1 MAGCTVLNVKNTL
14 RHEKIEPRP
23 APTSRGNSVRRPPH
37 AMSATTDACA
47 ARPVSP
53 AAEEGVSP
61 VASTGAS
68 AERCA
73 APFVAY
79 APFVPADVQVT
90 YVDPTPGETDDEYYT
105 RLLRAVLHCTY
116 KMHRGVHWKWTGSTR
131 DLFMSYLK
139 DTYQCNKSGTILNTG
154 NWSAFARMV
163 ADLYVPDLDL
173 DLDVVFS
180 EEFLRNIHF
189 FPGVIASEHV
199 NSIDLFDSE
208 GVRNERAS
216 NVWKAE
222 VPSLPALQMS
232 PPFVYRTSDNFLR
245 ACPSAMIRSRLLTL
259 LSFVRSEMSKHKATP
274 SAAPMEFRLGA
285 VFVSEFLHI
294 APFECEVY
302 TQSVACLLLLALLR
316 RRAAFP
322 PSFRDLYLAV
332 VSAYDECG
340 QDRTQLME
348 RIQSAFEK
356 AARHHAWHHAW
367 TNM

>member
-1 MAGCTVLNVKNTL
+1 
-14 RHEKIEPRP
+14 
-23 APTSRGNSVRRPPH
+23 
-37 AMSATTDACA
+37 MSATT
-47 ARPVSP
+47 
-53 AAEEGVSP
+53 
-61 VASTGAS
+61 
-68 AERCA
+68 ERCA
-73 APFVAY
+73 APFVEEETY
-79 APFVPADVQVT
+79 TPFVPADVQVT
-90 YVDPTPGETDDEYYT
+90 YVDPTPTPGETDDEYYT

-131 DLFMSYLK
+131 DLFMSYRQ
-139 DTYQCNKSGTILNTG
+139 DTYQCNKSGTIPNTV
-154 NWSAFARMV
+154 NWGAFARMV

-180 EEFLRNIHF
+180 EEFLRKIHF
-189 FPGVIASEHV
+189 FPGVIASERA

-222 VPSLPALQMS
+222 VSSLPAVQMS
-232 PPFVYRTSDNFLR
+232 RPFVYRTSDNFLR
-245 ACPSAMIRSRLLTL
+245 VCPSAMIRSRLLTL

-340 QDRTQLME
+340 QDRTPLME

-356 AARHHAWHHAW
+356 AARHQAWKHTW
-367 TNM
+367 LGSMDG